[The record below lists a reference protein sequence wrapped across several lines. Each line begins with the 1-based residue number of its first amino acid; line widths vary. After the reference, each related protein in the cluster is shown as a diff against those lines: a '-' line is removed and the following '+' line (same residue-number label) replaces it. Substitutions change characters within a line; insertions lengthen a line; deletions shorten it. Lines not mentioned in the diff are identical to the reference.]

1 MNETDIDRFA
11 LNFNDKHVSLKVS
24 IINNQQILLELTDK
38 DTKQI
43 YYNVVTLQQLRTV
56 TTAFNTVLT
65 IKEAYNIIRSTIEQG
80 KIMIG
85 ESDNG
90 ASVELE
96 FNIPSQ
102 TGTYPPFNIDLF
114 LAQQDGNSLQVQ
126 ELAPTFNY
134 RGNKEL
140 EAKYGG
146 ITKDTTQVNSIVQS
160 NVQAPM
166 QLEYIQPILQVH
178 YPDGSVKNTTLPP
191 RLEGLKQNVSQ
202 QQLQEIQKSLALQAA
217 QKNQM
222 GNLDEISQRQL
233 NLANMASI
241 KNQQNPNVQN
251 MNSVTLSSQGNQKV
265 PNLNYE
271 EQSILSR
278 ASKMSKLSKIEGQD
292 GPDIED
298 LYLTEEGKI
307 IFRNGLLRG
316 IIHKYAEIDDVV
328 TKIQDIFLKGVRF
341 NLVYKAFDFDDKA
354 RTFHEKCDKIE
365 TSLVL
370 IETDKD
376 IRFGGFTTKSWSGNN
391 VKKIDNY
398 SFVFS
403 LDTNKIFDV
412 IPNQPAIGC
421 YPNYGPVFFGCQ
433 IRIYDEFFKKGGTT
447 CHKGLNFKTTKD
459 YELNN
464 GEKAFLI
471 KDIEV
476 YSLENMDVD

>member
-1 MNETDIDRFA
+1 MTETDIDRFA
-11 LNFNDKHVSLKVS
+11 LNFNNKHVSLKVS
-24 IINNQQILLELTDK
+24 ILNNQQILLELTDK

-43 YYNVVTLQQLRTV
+43 YYNAVTLQQLKSV
-56 TTAFNTVLT
+56 STAFNSIST
-65 IKEAYNIIRSTIEQG
+65 IKDAYNIIRSTIESG

-85 ESDNG
+85 ETDGG
-90 ASVELE
+90 AIEVE
-96 FNIPSQ
+96 FNITLQ
-102 TGTYPPFNIDLF
+102 ARTYPPFNVDLF
-114 LAQQDGNSLQVQ
+114 LAQANANGLQVQ
-126 ELAPTFNY
+126 ELPPTFNY

-146 ITKDTTQVNSIVQS
+146 ITKDTTEVRSIVQS
-160 NVQAPM
+160 NVQSPL
-166 QLEYIQPILQVH
+166 QLEYIQPVVQVH
-178 YPDGSVKNTTLPP
+178 YPDGSVKNTPLPP
-191 RLEGLKQNVSQ
+191 RLQGQNISEK
-202 QQLQEIQKSLALQAA
+202 QLQEIQKSLALPGT
-217 QKNQM
+217 QKN
-222 GNLDEISQRQL
+222 I
-233 NLANMASI
+233 
-241 KNQQNPNVQN
+241 
-251 MNSVTLSSQGNQKV
+251 
-265 PNLNYE
+265 NYD
-271 EQSILSR
+271 EQSVLSK
-278 ASKMSKLSKIEGQD
+278 ASKISKIQGQED
-292 GPDIED
+292 TPDIED
-298 LYLTEEGKI
+298 LYLTEEGKV

-370 IETDKD
+370 VETNKD
-376 IRFGGFTTKSWSGNN
+376 IRFGGFTTKSWRGNN
-391 VKKIDNY
+391 VKKVDNY

-403 LDTNKIFDV
+403 LDNNKIFEV

-433 IRIYDEFFKKGGTT
+433 MRIYDEFFSKGGTT

-464 GEKAFLI
+464 GEKNFI
-471 KDIEV
+471 VKDIEV